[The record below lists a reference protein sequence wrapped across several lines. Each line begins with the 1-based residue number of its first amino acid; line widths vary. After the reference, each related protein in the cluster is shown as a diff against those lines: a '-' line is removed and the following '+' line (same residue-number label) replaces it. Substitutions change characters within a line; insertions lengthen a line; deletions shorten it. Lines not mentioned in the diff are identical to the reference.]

1 MQISYIEVLCSAILL
16 FEISFVIYLI
26 AKYFSLKKEEK
37 HISFIRSFKKGKCAV
52 IFFTTVPLYF
62 IGNVY
67 AGNDFLYSF
76 FYSISRICKL
86 VVLEFDTNSIK
97 ELLKVNSFYRFTIYF
112 NFVLVLINALCFAI
126 SIFHQRFWNWWHT
139 LLIKNASKSKLFIFG
154 NNTDNIS
161 IYKSD
166 KERLKVLIDNI
177 STKDSED
184 LYTKGISYISTEKCN
199 EIINKYLRLDKEKRE
214 YIVIINTNNDKEN
227 INICKILIDKINSLT
242 NVSKNRI
249 FIKKQKTELTDQ
261 TSNDPKNRLFLRLRI
276 FAFGDPKNQ
285 SLFEEIASQSHG
297 CITYV
302 NKYQQIAIDF
312 IDRYPFSKF
321 MDENQIDYNTSL
333 IRDNVNINAFLIGF
347 GKTNQEIFLTSVAN
361 NQFITKAKDG
371 KDPVLKQVNYYI
383 FDKNET
389 ENNKHLNHNYYRFK
403 NECYY
408 DVEKSVIKK
417 EEYLPFPDL
426 PALEKY
432 RHLDINDTDFYNPIK
447 NIATKNPNDENFII
461 IAFGSDLENIDLAHK
476 LVEKRKEWNIP
487 NLIIFVKVRSVI
499 KEEDKDQKKLILNY
513 ERCFFFGNEKEVV
526 FNIDKIT
533 KNHLNQMAIQRNEIY
548 ALERKLTEN
557 GYTIDNEIIKDIKET
572 SYDEWCKDSQI
583 QRLSNFYCCLSLRS
597 KLNLMGLD
605 YCKIKEN
612 NDIEL
617 TEEEYLDK
625 YAGFDKPKFEHKIQE
640 YNGKKIIK
648 YTLDFPESRRRNMA
662 IHEHLRWNSYQI
674 TKGIIPSTK
683 EQIISE
689 IIFDE
694 KKQKNK
700 NSNGKNYNLRRHGN
714 LTTFE
719 GLIEFRKIIA
729 LRETQNKQIDE
740 QELKKNEIGA
750 DVIKYDYQ
758 LLDDAYWLL
767 SSNGYKIVRLIPYK

>member
-52 IFFTTVPLYF
+52 IFFTTIPLYF

-112 NFVLVLINALCFAI
+112 NFILVLINALCFAI

-139 LLIKNASKSKLFIFG
+139 LLIKNSSKSKLFIFG

-199 EIINKYLRLDKEKRE
+199 EIIKKYLRLDKEKRE

-249 FIKKQKTELTDQ
+249 FIKKQKTELDENQ

-276 FAFGDPKNQ
+276 FAFGEPKNQ

-312 IDRYPFSKF
+312 IDRYPFSRF

-361 NQFITKAKDG
+361 NQFITKAKG
-371 KDPVLKQVNYYI
+371 CKDPVLKQVNYYI

-499 KEEDKDQKKLILNY
+499 KEEDKDQKKLILND

-533 KNHLNQMAIQRNEIY
+533 KNHLNQMAIQRHEIY
-548 ALERKLTEN
+548 ALERKFAEEN
-557 GYTIDNEIIKDIKET
+557 YSINNEIIKNNKEESYNKWCSQALIK
-572 SYDEWCKDSQI
+572 
-583 QRLSNFYCCLSLRS
+583 RLSNFYCCLSLRS

-605 YCKIKEN
+605 YCKIDEN
-612 NDIEL
+612 NDNAL
-617 TEEEYLDK
+617 SEEEYLHK
-625 YAGFDKPKFEHKIQE
+625 YAGFDQPKFEHKIQE
-640 YNGKKIIK
+640 YNGKKIIE
-648 YTLDFPESRRRNMA
+648 YSLDFPESRRRNMA
-662 IHEHLRWNSYQI
+662 IHEHLRWNSYMI
-674 TKGIIPSTK
+674 TKGTIPSTK
-683 EQIISE
+683 EQIKT
-689 IIFDE
+689 E
-694 KKQKNK
+694 KINGVY
-700 NSNGKNYNLRRHGN
+700 SNGKNDEVRRHGN
-714 LTTFE
+714 LTTFD
-719 GLIEFRKIIA
+719 GLLEYRKIIA
-729 LRETQNKQIDE
+729 LRENQNKQIDE

-767 SSNGYKIVRLIPYK
+767 SSNKYKIIKLQSQ

>member
-1 MQISYIEVLCSAILL
+1 MQISYIEVLCSALLL

-126 SIFHQRFWNWWHT
+126 SVFHQRFWNWWHT

-184 LYTKGISYISTEKCN
+184 LYTKGISYISTEKNN
-199 EIINKYLRLDKEKRE
+199 EIIKKYLRLDKEKRE
-214 YIVIINTNNDKEN
+214 YTVIINTNNDKEN

-249 FIKKQKTELTDQ
+249 FIKKQKTELDEDQ

-312 IDRYPFSKF
+312 IDRYPFSRF

-333 IRDNVNINAFLIGF
+333 VRDNVNINAFLIGF

-361 NQFITKAKDG
+361 NQFITKAKGG

-499 KEEDKDQKKLILNY
+499 KEEDKDQKKLILND

-533 KNHLNQMAIQRNEIY
+533 KNHLNQMAIQRHEIY
-548 ALERKLTEN
+548 ALERKFAEEN
-557 GYTIDNEIIKDIKET
+557 YSINNEIIKNNKEESYNKWCSQALIK
-572 SYDEWCKDSQI
+572 
-583 QRLSNFYCCLSLRS
+583 RLSNFYCCLSLRS

-605 YCKIKEN
+605 YCKNDEN
-612 NDIEL
+612 NDNAL
-617 TEEEYLDK
+617 SEEEYLHK
-625 YAGFDKPKFEHKIQE
+625 YAGFDQPKFEHKIQE
-640 YNGKKIIK
+640 YNGKKIIE
-648 YTLDFPESRRRNMA
+648 YSLDFPESRRRNMA
-662 IHEHLRWNSYQI
+662 IHEHLRWNSYMI
-674 TKGIIPSTK
+674 TKGTIPSTK
-683 EQIISE
+683 EQIKT
-689 IIFDE
+689 E
-694 KKQKNK
+694 KINGVY
-700 NSNGKNYNLRRHGN
+700 SNGKNDEVRRHGN
-714 LTTFE
+714 LTTFD
-719 GLIEFRKIIA
+719 GLLEYRKIIA
-729 LRETQNKQIDE
+729 LRENQNKQIDE

-758 LLDDAYWLL
+758 LLDDAHWLL
-767 SSNGYKIVRLIPYK
+767 SSNGYKIIRLQSQ

>member
-1 MQISYIEVLCSAILL
+1 MQISYIEVLCSSILL

-26 AKYFSLKKEEK
+26 AKYFSLKKEQK
-37 HISFIRSFKKGKCAV
+37 HISFIRSFKKGKCAI
-52 IFFTTVPLYF
+52 IFFTTIPLYF

-112 NFVLVLINALCFAI
+112 NFILVLINALCFAI

-139 LLIKNASKSKLFIFG
+139 LLIKNSSKSKLFIFG

-249 FIKKQKTELTDQ
+249 FIKKQKTELDENQ

-285 SLFEEIASQSHG
+285 SLFEEIASQSYG

-312 IDRYPFSKF
+312 IDRYPFSRF

-361 NQFITKAKDG
+361 NQFITKAKG
-371 KDPVLKQVNYYI
+371 CKDPVLKQVNYYI

-499 KEEDKDQKKLILNY
+499 KEEDKDQKKLILND

-533 KNHLNQMAIQRNEIY
+533 KNHLNQMAIQRHEIY
-548 ALERKLTEN
+548 ALERKFAEEN
-557 GYTIDNEIIKDIKET
+557 YSINNEIIKNNKEESYNKWCSQALIK
-572 SYDEWCKDSQI
+572 
-583 QRLSNFYCCLSLRS
+583 RLSNFYCCLSLRS

-605 YCKIKEN
+605 YCKIDEN
-612 NDIEL
+612 NDNAL
-617 TEEEYLDK
+617 SEEEYLHK
-625 YAGFDKPKFEHKIQE
+625 YAGFDQPKFEHKIQE
-640 YNGKKIIK
+640 YNGKKIIE
-648 YTLDFPESRRRNMA
+648 YSLDFPESRRRNMA
-662 IHEHLRWNSYQI
+662 IHEHLRWNSYMI
-674 TKGIIPSTK
+674 TKGTIPSTK
-683 EQIISE
+683 EQIKT
-689 IIFDE
+689 E
-694 KKQKNK
+694 KINGVY
-700 NSNGKNYNLRRHGN
+700 SNGKNDEVRRHGN
-714 LTTFE
+714 LTTFD
-719 GLIEFRKIIA
+719 GLLEYRKIIA
-729 LRETQNKQIDE
+729 LRENQNKQIDE

-767 SSNGYKIVRLIPYK
+767 SSNKYKIIKLQSQ

>member
-1 MQISYIEVLCSAILL
+1 MQISYIEVLCSSILL

-26 AKYFSLKKEEK
+26 AKYFSLKKEQK
-37 HISFIRSFKKGKCAV
+37 HISFIRSFKKGKCAI
-52 IFFTTVPLYF
+52 IFFTTIPLYF

-112 NFVLVLINALCFAI
+112 NFILVLINALCFAI

-139 LLIKNASKSKLFIFG
+139 LLIKNSSKSKLFIFG

-249 FIKKQKTELTDQ
+249 FIKKQKTELDENQ

-285 SLFEEIASQSHG
+285 SLFEEIASQSYG

-312 IDRYPFSKF
+312 IDRYPFSRF

-361 NQFITKAKDG
+361 NQFITKAKGG

-499 KEEDKDQKKLILNY
+499 KEEDKDQKKLILND

-533 KNHLNQMAIQRNEIY
+533 KNHLNQMAIQRHEIY
-548 ALERKLTEN
+548 ALERKFAEEN
-557 GYTIDNEIIKDIKET
+557 YSINNEIIKNNKEESYNKWCSQALIK
-572 SYDEWCKDSQI
+572 
-583 QRLSNFYCCLSLRS
+583 RLSNFYCCLSLRS

-605 YCKIKEN
+605 YCKIDEN
-612 NDIEL
+612 NDNAL
-617 TEEEYLDK
+617 SEEEYLHK
-625 YAGFDKPKFEHKIQE
+625 YAGFDQPKFEHKIQE
-640 YNGKKIIK
+640 YNGKKIIE
-648 YTLDFPESRRRNMA
+648 YSLDFPESRRRNMA
-662 IHEHLRWNSYQI
+662 IHEHLRWNSYMI
-674 TKGIIPSTK
+674 TKGTIPSTK
-683 EQIISE
+683 EQIKT
-689 IIFDE
+689 E
-694 KKQKNK
+694 KINGVY
-700 NSNGKNYNLRRHGN
+700 SNGKNDEVRRHGN
-714 LTTFE
+714 LTTFD
-719 GLIEFRKIIA
+719 GLLEYRKIIA
-729 LRETQNKQIDE
+729 LRENQNKQIDE

-767 SSNGYKIVRLIPYK
+767 SSNKYKIIKLQSQ

>member
-1 MQISYIEVLCSAILL
+1 MQISYIEVLCSALLL

-126 SIFHQRFWNWWHT
+126 SVFHQRFWNWWHT

-184 LYTKGISYISTEKCN
+184 LYTKGISYISTEKNN
-199 EIINKYLRLDKEKRE
+199 EIIKKYLRLDKEKRE
-214 YIVIINTNNDKEN
+214 YTVIINTNNDKEN
-227 INICKILIDKINSLT
+227 INICKILMDKINSLT

-249 FIKKQKTELTDQ
+249 FIKKQKTELDEDQ

-312 IDRYPFSKF
+312 IDRYPFSRF

-333 IRDNVNINAFLIGF
+333 VRDNVNINAFLIGF

-361 NQFITKAKDG
+361 NQFITKAKGG

-499 KEEDKDQKKLILNY
+499 KEEDKDQKKLILND

-533 KNHLNQMAIQRNEIY
+533 KNHLNQMAIQRHEIY
-548 ALERKLTEN
+548 ALERKFAEEN
-557 GYTIDNEIIKDIKET
+557 YSINNEIIKNNKEESYNKWCSQALIK
-572 SYDEWCKDSQI
+572 
-583 QRLSNFYCCLSLRS
+583 RLSNFYCCLSLRS

-605 YCKIKEN
+605 YCKNDEN
-612 NDIEL
+612 NDNAL
-617 TEEEYLDK
+617 SEEEYLHK
-625 YAGFDKPKFEHKIQE
+625 YAGFDQPKFEHKIQE
-640 YNGKKIIK
+640 YNGKKIIE
-648 YTLDFPESRRRNMA
+648 YSLDFPESRRRNMA
-662 IHEHLRWNSYQI
+662 IHEHLRWNSYMI
-674 TKGIIPSTK
+674 TKGTIPSTK
-683 EQIISE
+683 EQIKT
-689 IIFDE
+689 E
-694 KKQKNK
+694 KINGVY
-700 NSNGKNYNLRRHGN
+700 SNGKNDEVRRHGN
-714 LTTFE
+714 LTTFD
-719 GLIEFRKIIA
+719 GLLEYRKIIA
-729 LRETQNKQIDE
+729 LRENQNKQIDE

-758 LLDDAYWLL
+758 LLDDAHWLL
-767 SSNGYKIVRLIPYK
+767 SSNGYKIIRLQSQ

>member
-1 MQISYIEVLCSAILL
+1 M
-16 FEISFVIYLI
+16 
-26 AKYFSLKKEEK
+26 
-37 HISFIRSFKKGKCAV
+37 
-52 IFFTTVPLYF
+52 
-62 IGNVY
+62 
-67 AGNDFLYSF
+67 
-76 FYSISRICKL
+76 
-86 VVLEFDTNSIK
+86 
-97 ELLKVNSFYRFTIYF
+97 
-112 NFVLVLINALCFAI
+112 
-126 SIFHQRFWNWWHT
+126 
-139 LLIKNASKSKLFIFG
+139 
-154 NNTDNIS
+154 
-161 IYKSD
+161 
-166 KERLKVLIDNI
+166 
-177 STKDSED
+177 
-184 LYTKGISYISTEKCN
+184 
-199 EIINKYLRLDKEKRE
+199 RLDKEKRE

-227 INICKILIDKINSLT
+227 INICKILMDKINSLT

-249 FIKKQKTELTDQ
+249 FIKKQKTELDEDQ

-333 IRDNVNINAFLIGF
+333 VRDNVNINAFLIGF

-432 RHLDINDTDFYNPIK
+432 RHLDINDTDFYNLIK

-499 KEEDKDQKKLILNY
+499 KEEDKDQKKLILND

-533 KNHLNQMAIQRNEIY
+533 KNHLNQMAIQRHEIY
-548 ALERKLTEN
+548 ALERKFAEEN
-557 GYTIDNEIIKDIKET
+557 YSINNEIIKNNKEESYNKWCSQALIK
-572 SYDEWCKDSQI
+572 
-583 QRLSNFYCCLSLRS
+583 RLSNFYCCLSLRS

-605 YCKIKEN
+605 YCKNDEN
-612 NDIEL
+612 NDNAL
-617 TEEEYLDK
+617 SEEEYLHK
-625 YAGFDKPKFEHKIQE
+625 YAGFDQPKFEHKIQE
-640 YNGKKIIK
+640 YNGKKIIE
-648 YTLDFPESRRRNMA
+648 YSLDFPESRRRNMA
-662 IHEHLRWNSYQI
+662 IHEHLRWNSYMI
-674 TKGIIPSTK
+674 TKGTIPSTK
-683 EQIISE
+683 EQIKT
-689 IIFDE
+689 E
-694 KKQKNK
+694 KINGVY
-700 NSNGKNYNLRRHGN
+700 SNGKNDEVRRHGN
-714 LTTFE
+714 LTTFD
-719 GLIEFRKIIA
+719 GLLEYRKIIA
-729 LRETQNKQIDE
+729 LRENQNKQIDE

-758 LLDDAYWLL
+758 LLDDAHWLL
-767 SSNGYKIVRLIPYK
+767 SSNGYKIISLNNK